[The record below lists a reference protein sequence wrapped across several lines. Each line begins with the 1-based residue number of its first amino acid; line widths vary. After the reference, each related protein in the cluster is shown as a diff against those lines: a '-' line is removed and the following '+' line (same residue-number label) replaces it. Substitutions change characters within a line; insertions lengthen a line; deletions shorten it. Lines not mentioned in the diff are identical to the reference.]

1 MQTII
6 NYDSDRNIDGDHILM
21 SLTYIGN
28 NKGKDDGV
36 ELIRT
41 LERWRISNEKSNVT
55 SAIAINDNYF
65 IQNLEG
71 SRSVINEVI
80 ATLINEYP
88 LIALNIVEVKE
99 IETRSWDGFLIR
111 YLTSSVQDEEYTLKS
126 FSAGADFNPY
136 LMKKTQITGF
146 IKAIFAEQT
155 LSKFQNDIVSC

>member
-1 MQTII
+1 MQTITD
-6 NYDSDRNIDGDHILM
+6 YESDSHIDGDHILM

-41 LERWRISNEKSNVT
+41 LEKWRISNEKSNVT
-55 SAIAINDNYF
+55 SAIAINNDYF

-71 SRSVINEVI
+71 PRSIINEVM
-80 ATLINEYP
+80 AKLINEYP
-88 LIALNIVEVKE
+88 RIALNIVEVKE

-111 YLTSSVQDEEYTLKS
+111 YLTSSAQDEEYTLKS
-126 FSAGADFNPY
+126 FSAGADFNPF

-146 IKAIFAEQT
+146 IKAIFAEQA
-155 LSKFQNDIVSC
+155 LSKSQSDRINY